1 MLTICDTCVTD
12 KRRCC
17 SHSTAPASDCR
28 PSKNNPNQVYTV
40 CFGVGTGMVVGATK
54 ILFGAGLIYFI
65 MLKYAVALTLTTLIS
80 EDFVNIA
87 WDSAGV
93 TTGPVTVPF
102 VLSVGV
108 GCSKAVQASEG
119 FGILACASVW
129 PIISVLAM
137 EGIRRLVR
145 AWGARG
151 HTDGRSGRLRLP

>member
-1 MLTICDTCVTD
+1 M
-12 KRRCC
+12 
-17 SHSTAPASDCR
+17 
-28 PSKNNPNQVYTV
+28 

-108 GCSKAVQASEG
+108 GCSKGRPGVQG
-119 FGILACASVW
+119 VWHFGMCERVAHHL
-129 PIISVLAM
+129 
-137 EGIRRLVR
+137 R
-145 AWGARG
+145 AGYG
-151 HTDGRSGRLRLP
+151 GRSATGACLGGSGTC

>member
-1 MLTICDTCVTD
+1 MTD

-17 SHSTAPASDCR
+17 SHSTASPAASDTP
-28 PSKNNPNQVYTV
+28 PSKTQNQVYTV

-129 PIISVLAM
+129 PLISVLAM
-137 EGIRRLVR
+137 EGVRRLVR

-151 HTDGRSGRLRLP
+151 HADGRSGRLRLP